1 MGKEKSI
8 LRLERILIYLSQLLC
23 VTDEVTD
30 PERAN
35 FALLFPFKLPE
46 TRGLVSLFPS
56 LSQGLAQFWVQ
67 VTQFSRKYANAQHS
81 IASCTD
87 SALILVHGNP
97 RGVSTQVICP

>member
-35 FALLFPFKLPE
+35 FAIII
-46 TRGLVSLFPS
+46 
-56 LSQGLAQFWVQ
+56 
-67 VTQFSRKYANAQHS
+67 S
-81 IASCTD
+81 I
-87 SALILVHGNP
+87 
-97 RGVSTQVICP
+97 